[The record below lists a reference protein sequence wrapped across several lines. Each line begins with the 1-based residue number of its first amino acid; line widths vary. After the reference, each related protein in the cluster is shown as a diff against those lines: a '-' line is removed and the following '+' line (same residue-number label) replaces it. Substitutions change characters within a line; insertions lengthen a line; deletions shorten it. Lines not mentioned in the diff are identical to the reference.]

1 MKIERPN
8 IESAGKKKARPLGR
22 AGLGAGVSNAPLGGH
37 PYTCDLAAARE
48 AVVEM
53 HMVMSPGA
61 HDEGKASRASGQSQL
76 SAELGRLADGGMA

>member
-1 MKIERPN
+1 MTEN
-8 IESAGKKKARPLGR
+8 KKARPQGR

-53 HMVMSPGA
+53 HMVMNPGA
-61 HDEGKASRASGQSQL
+61 HDECNASRAGCPSQISVEFGAFVAQRRRAKDCISGGL
-76 SAELGRLADGGMA
+76 